1 MQVKI
6 LGSAAGGGFP
16 QWNCACPN
24 CARLRAGTFH
34 GTARTQAQL
43 AIRET
48 GKPWLLVNAS
58 PDLRSQILADP
69 DLAPQTGPRH
79 SPIAAVVLTGA
90 DVDQVIG
97 LLHLREFHPFH
108 IYLTPAVELLLR
120 GENSLFNALQQTNPQ
135 AEWKS
140 IAPDNVAKIKS
151 SDGADL
157 DLAVTAS
164 TISTKLPGYS
174 ERRSTA
180 DSSSSD
186 TVIGLQIES
195 RNGRK
200 IFCAPA
206 LPNLEEPWLAD
217 WNQCDAILI
226 DGTFWSDDELVRTR
240 GGGKFARG
248 MGHIPISGP
257 GGTLERLAKI
267 AHPRKIYFHIN
278 NTNPILDEESDE
290 HRAVR
295 EAGWEIAY
303 DGMVVDL

>member
-24 CARLRAGTFH
+24 CARLRAGTFQ

-43 AIRET
+43 AVRET
-48 GKPWLLVNAS
+48 GKPWCLINAS
-58 PDLRSQILADP
+58 PDLRSQILADS
-69 DLAPQTGPRH
+69 DLAPQSGPRH
-79 SPIAAVVLTGA
+79 SPIAAVILTGA

-108 IYLTPAVELLLR
+108 IYLTPAVEFLLR

-140 IAPDNVAKIKS
+140 IAPGSAAAKIKS

-180 DSSSSD
+180 DASSSD

-195 RNGRK
+195 PNGRK

-206 LPNLEEPWLAD
+206 LPNLEESWLAH

-240 GGGKFARG
+240 GGG
-248 MGHIPISGP
+248 
-257 GGTLERLAKI
+257 GTLERLAKI
-267 AHPRKIYFHIN
+267 THPRKIYCHIN
-278 NTNPILDEESDE
+278 NTNPILDEESAE

>member
-1 MQVKI
+1 MTQ
-6 LGSAAGGGFP
+6 SQAGCVASTGG
-16 QWNCACPN
+16 
-24 CARLRAGTFH
+24 
-34 GTARTQAQL
+34 
-43 AIRET
+43 
-48 GKPWLLVNAS
+48 V
-58 PDLRSQILADP
+58 
-69 DLAPQTGPRH
+69 
-79 SPIAAVVLTGA
+79 
-90 DVDQVIG
+90 
-97 LLHLREFHPFH
+97 
-108 IYLTPAVELLLR
+108 
-120 GENSLFNALQQTNPQ
+120 
-135 AEWKS
+135 S
-140 IAPDNVAKIKS
+140 II
-151 SDGADL
+151 
-157 DLAVTAS
+157 VTAS

-186 TVIGLQIES
+186 TVVGLQIES

-267 AHPRKIYFHIN
+267 THPRKIYFHIN